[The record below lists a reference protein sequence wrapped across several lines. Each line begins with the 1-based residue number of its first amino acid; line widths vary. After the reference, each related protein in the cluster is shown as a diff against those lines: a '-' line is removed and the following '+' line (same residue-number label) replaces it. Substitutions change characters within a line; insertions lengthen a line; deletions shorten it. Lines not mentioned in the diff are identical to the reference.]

1 MTSSARAWCG
11 PVWPLCTSLSWS
23 PLSFSSMCPCP
34 GCPWNCRTEADVS
47 IADDTLSFTSAL
59 SCGTLFSH
67 YFLSK
72 QHSPGAD
79 GGGSG
84 DSRSFFLCQWTIP
97 DETLRLRGVSQK
109 VRSPVIFDMRA
120 AGVDQMILLL
130 LNINGNTL
138 SLSLFWL
145 VWFVSSSDEILGLY
159 ERIQVYQKFALD
171 VPVRMVLK
179 DSADKTLTRDVG
191 HWITVAQ
198 MSDTVSHLKKVILL
212 SDCMFL

>member
-1 MTSSARAWCG
+1 MNLLIPADCYQNTGSIMTSSARAWCG

-47 IADDTLSFTSAL
+47 ISDDTLSFTSAL

-120 AGVDQMILLL
+120 AGVDQMIVVLIG
-130 LNINGNTL
+130 LNC
-138 SLSLFWL
+138 L
-145 VWFVSSSDEILGLY
+145 VQ
-159 ERIQVYQKFALD
+159 R
-171 VPVRMVLK
+171 
-179 DSADKTLTRDVG
+179 
-191 HWITVAQ
+191 
-198 MSDTVSHLKKVILL
+198 
-212 SDCMFL
+212 